1 MRKFLIGLF
10 GVITAAIA
18 VAQGPPITLDKPI
31 MLGAGNGT
39 VRALLKSTALE
50 DLRYQAL
57 LLEGDYN
64 ISAAFAVGA
73 ELPLTFN
80 DRSEQFRLGDAA
92 VFAKYQFVRR
102 DGKGKSFRLAAKG
115 KHMFPT
121 GPAFEAPLV
130 GMGQH
135 MSYAGLVGA
144 YESLDLGLQ
153 AELGYAHAYT
163 DAAMRHLSYKFG
175 VGLPLLKPSYPVNQ
189 VTVYLETEGLNLPA
203 SATGTARYG
212 FYYAPGL
219 QYARGKATL
228 DASLQLPLAQ
238 QVQASLSR
246 RWAALLGV
254 RYIL

>member
-1 MRKFLIGLF
+1 
-10 GVITAAIA
+10 
-18 VAQGPPITLDKPI
+18 

-39 VRALLKSTALE
+39 IRALLKSTALE

-121 GPAFEAPLV
+121 GPAFAAPLV

-144 YESLDLGLQ
+144 YESLDLGIQ

-163 DAAMRHLSYKFG
+163 DAAMRHLSYKLG

-203 SATGTARYG
+203 HGNMQQYG
-212 FYYAPGL
+212 YYYAPGL

-246 RWAALLGV
+246 RWAALVGV